1 MAPAAW
7 GADALPPPPQLAAK
21 SWVLLDVASGSI
33 LVDHQGAARL
43 PPASLTKLMTA
54 HVAALELQRGRI
66 KESDL
71 VTISEK
77 AWRMGGSKMFVQVG
91 DQIAVKDLLRGII
104 VQSGNDASIALA
116 EHLAGGEDTFAAL
129 MNQEAKRLGLADT
142 HFLNATG
149 WPAEGHYSSALDM
162 AKLARAIIIED
173 PEHYAMY
180 AEKEFVWSGIKQPN
194 RNLLLWRDPT
204 VDGLKTGHTE
214 EAGYCMVASPKRDG
228 MRLVASVFGTDSEN
242 ARATETAKL
251 LAYGFNF
258 FDSKTFFKQGE
269 TLQAVAVWKGAAR
282 TVNAGVAADF
292 AAARNDLMVRVADA
306 YFQVLTTIETLASS
320 RAEERS
326 VQRQLEQA
334 EMRLEVGLSPITDVH
349 EARARYDTSRANTIA
364 SQNAYEDALEALAE
378 VTGQAMS
385 GLRGLSPDFVP
396 QLPEVTESETWVKL
410 ALENNP
416 VLQSRLMELR
426 AANYDIATARAGH
439 LPTVSATVDYSD
451 GGNTS
456 DIRV

>member
-1 MAPAAW
+1 MTSPSFLQRLVLIFSLLLAPAAW
-7 GADALPPPPQLAAK
+7 GADAIPPPPQLAAK
-21 SWVLLDVASGSI
+21 SWVLMDVASGSI
-33 LVDHQGAARL
+33 LVDHEGATRL

-77 AWRMGGSKMFVQVG
+77 AWRMGGSKMFVKVGNQV
-91 DQIAVKDLLRGII
+91 AVSDLLRGII

-162 AKLARAIIIED
+162 ARLARAIVIED
-173 PEHYAMY
+173 PDHYALY

-214 EAGYCMVASPKRDG
+214 EAGYCMVASSKRDG

-251 LAYGFNF
+251 LAFGFNF

-269 TLQAVAVWKGAAR
+269 TVQTLAVWKGAAR
-282 TVNAGVAADF
+282 TVKAGVKADF
-292 AAARNDLMVRVADA
+292 AAALPKRTSGDYQTRIVLPEDEPVAPIAAGAPLGRVELVSADGK
-306 YFQVLTTIETLASS
+306 V
-320 RAEERS
+320 
-326 VQRQLEQA
+326 VMQA
-334 EMRLEVGLSPITDVH
+334 PLV
-349 EARARYDTSRANTIA
+349 
-364 SQNAYEDALEALAE
+364 ALEAVEEGGFFRRMWDSIRLFFK
-378 VTGQAMS
+378 
-385 GLRGLSPDFVP
+385 GLLG
-396 QLPEVTESETWVKL
+396 
-410 ALENNP
+410 
-416 VLQSRLMELR
+416 
-426 AANYDIATARAGH
+426 
-439 LPTVSATVDYSD
+439 
-451 GGNTS
+451 
-456 DIRV
+456 

>member
-1 MAPAAW
+1 MTSPSFLQRLVLIFSLLLAPAAW
-7 GADALPPPPQLAAK
+7 GADAIPPPPQLAAK
-21 SWVLLDVASGSI
+21 SWVLMDVASGSI
-33 LVDHQGAARL
+33 LVDHEGATRL

-77 AWRMGGSKMFVQVG
+77 AWRMGGSKMFVRVG
-91 DQIAVKDLLRGII
+91 DQIAVSDLLRGII

-162 AKLARAIIIED
+162 ARLARAIIIED

-214 EAGYCMVASPKRDG
+214 EAGYCMVVSSKRDG

-251 LAYGFNF
+251 LAFGFNF

-269 TLQAVAVWKGAAR
+269 TVQTLAVWKGAAR
-282 TVNAGVAADF
+282 TVKAGVKADF
-292 AAARNDLMVRVADA
+292 AAALPKRTSGDYQTRIVLPEDEPVAPIAAGAPLGRVELVSADGK
-306 YFQVLTTIETLASS
+306 V
-320 RAEERS
+320 
-326 VQRQLEQA
+326 VMQA
-334 EMRLEVGLSPITDVH
+334 PLV
-349 EARARYDTSRANTIA
+349 
-364 SQNAYEDALEALAE
+364 ALEAVEEGGFFRRMWDSIRLFFK
-378 VTGQAMS
+378 
-385 GLRGLSPDFVP
+385 GLLD
-396 QLPEVTESETWVKL
+396 
-410 ALENNP
+410 
-416 VLQSRLMELR
+416 
-426 AANYDIATARAGH
+426 
-439 LPTVSATVDYSD
+439 
-451 GGNTS
+451 
-456 DIRV
+456 